1 MDFFLRRLT
10 IKGETKRNSILP
22 FLLSRIVGG
31 QKMFVTIGIKLVVG
45 LVGLLVV
52 MRTLGKKAM
61 SEITPFDLIYTLVLG
76 GILEESIYDDAV
88 QAGHILFALA
98 VWGILIYGIEVFVQK
113 NDEINHIV
121 KGKPSV
127 LIQNSQLNEEELDKN
142 HMEMEQLRALL
153 RSQNCFSLEEASY
166 VILETGGEVSVMK
179 NSDVESVLTVLLI
192 DEGQIEEKTLKS
204 IGKEKS
210 WLLEEISNAGHPNLE
225 KIIYAEWS
233 QEKGLYIVPYSQI
246 IRQSLHIDG

>member
-1 MDFFLRRLT
+1 
-10 IKGETKRNSILP
+10 
-22 FLLSRIVGG
+22 
-31 QKMFVTIGIKLVVG
+31 MFVTIGIKLLVG
-45 LVGLLVV
+45 LVGLLIV

-88 QAGHILFALA
+88 HAGHILFALA
-98 VWGILIYGIEVFVQK
+98 VWGMLIYGIEVFVQK

-127 LIQNSQLNEEELDKN
+127 LIQNGQLNEEELGKN

-153 RSQNCFSLEEASY
+153 RSQNCFSLEEARY

-179 NSDVESVLTVLLI
+179 KSDVESILTVLLI
-192 DEGQIEEKTLKS
+192 DEGQMEEKTLKS
-204 IGKEKS
+204 IGKEKN
-210 WLLEEISNAGHPNLE
+210 WLLEELSNAGYPDPE

-233 QEKGLYIVPYSQI
+233 QENGLYVVPYSQI
-246 IRQSLHIDG
+246 VHQSLHIDG

>member
-1 MDFFLRRLT
+1 
-10 IKGETKRNSILP
+10 
-22 FLLSRIVGG
+22 
-31 QKMFVTIGIKLVVG
+31 MFVTIGVKLVVG
-45 LVGLLVV
+45 LIGLLIV

-88 QAGHILFALA
+88 HAGHILFALT
-98 VWGILIYGIEVFVQK
+98 VWGVLIYCIEVFVQK
-113 NDEINHIV
+113 NEDINHIV

-127 LIQNSQLNEEELDKN
+127 LVQDGQLDKEELEKN
-142 HMEMEQLRALL
+142 RMEMEQLRALL

-179 NSDVESVLTVLLI
+179 KNDAESVMSVLLI
-192 DEGQIEEKTLKS
+192 DEGKIEDKTLKS

-210 WLLEEISNAGHPNLE
+210 WLLEELSNAGHPNPE

-233 QEKGLYIVPYSQI
+233 QQRGLYVVPYSELVHQT
-246 IRQSLHIDG
+246 LHIDG